1 MAISLVSL
9 GSNQTFF
16 LCKADL
22 PLFCRTTSRNA
33 HTCSQRQEHHGSQV
47 GKNQKSKSW
56 CRCVLVAAWEI
67 IEIKGKQDGASKPP
81 DSKMV
86 GSLMSDPCSSKQL
99 LLLSEAKNREG
110 LMGQLRF
117 MQGMAGRSKHGWQGR
132 VNLCLQSTS

>member
-1 MAISLVSL
+1 MFTKT
-9 GSNQTFF
+9 G
-16 LCKADL
+16 
-22 PLFCRTTSRNA
+22 
-33 HTCSQRQEHHGSQV
+33 QEHHGSQV

-67 IEIKGKQDGASKPP
+67 IEIKGKQDGASKSP

-117 MQGMAGRSKHGWQGR
+117 ICKVLLVE
-132 VNLCLQSTS
+132 VNMVGKEE